1 MNYTVKIGN
10 IGKLVNRTV
19 QIRDFTVLAGANN
32 TGKSFVS
39 KLLYSFFNAQ
49 NANHVA
55 VSLNE
60 LLSPLEGKVS
70 EVEEWCDNADEG
82 TPSAV
87 LAQRLRPLFPSE
99 AIGNLTHHRGISA
112 VDGVSDKLDA
122 VKMAIEEQLLVIVE
136 DTESMVGEMN
146 TFLLEDHSEEDESS
160 SSIEWL
166 SIELEKINEQL
177 QQERLKLQNGTIR
190 TLVVA
195 GIEHA
200 IRENLIGNFQVT
212 TPTALK
218 RNTSEPAVIDIV
230 GVGKVTIDNGTE
242 PSRITYE
249 WGQHFQPSSHTLYL
263 ESPLYWKLKNAL
275 DSLSNYPGLF
285 FMTRRARKRL
295 AGVPKYYY
303 DLVNAL
309 RIEYTDDMAFPELYE
324 KLTSK
329 NILGGKIVLD
339 KKGEGLFFQEEVD
352 GEERRFS
359 LHTTATGVANLGM
372 LALLIERKVLDEG
385 SVLFIDEPEAHLHPR
400 WQVEMAEA
408 LFELAQQGVGVVIA
422 THSIDILKW
431 LEVRVKKNPKD
442 EQMVALN
449 HFSLLPDTTEE
460 KETEE
465 EDFETK
471 IEAIKEE
478 LAKPFSDLYLKGL

>member
-39 KLLYSFFNAQ
+39 KLLYSLFNAQ

-70 EVEEWCDNADEG
+70 EVGEWCDNADEG

-99 AIGNLTHHRGISA
+99 AIGNLIHHRGIGA

-200 IRENLIGNFQVT
+200 IRENLIGNFQV
-212 TPTALK
+212 
-218 RNTSEPAVIDIV
+218 D
-230 GVGKVTIDNGTE
+230 
-242 PSRITYE
+242 
-249 WGQHFQPSSHTLYL
+249 H
-263 ESPLYWKLKNAL
+263 PL
-275 DSLSNYPGLF
+275 
-285 FMTRRARKRL
+285 R
-295 AGVPKYYY
+295 
-303 DLVNAL
+303 
-309 RIEYTDDMAFPELYE
+309 
-324 KLTSK
+324 
-329 NILGGKIVLD
+329 
-339 KKGEGLFFQEEVD
+339 
-352 GEERRFS
+352 
-359 LHTTATGVANLGM
+359 
-372 LALLIERKVLDEG
+372 
-385 SVLFIDEPEAHLHPR
+385 
-400 WQVEMAEA
+400 
-408 LFELAQQGVGVVIA
+408 
-422 THSIDILKW
+422 
-431 LEVRVKKNPKD
+431 
-442 EQMVALN
+442 
-449 HFSLLPDTTEE
+449 
-460 KETEE
+460 
-465 EDFETK
+465 
-471 IEAIKEE
+471 
-478 LAKPFSDLYLKGL
+478 